1 MVKVFPEEK
10 QLSQDAN
17 LNKSKPIPQAQAL
30 SKQKMTAA
38 AHDGCTSLL
47 SRERCPSRYILGSSH
62 TDLAKMLVVCCCTNH
77 GGSFSRT
84 TRSTAHAIA
93 AIKET
98 FLALKATWNSW
109 CGSQD
114 TVDVHPFSYTMGQC
128 GGRKEMLLTR
138 DYHCSETGSQQA
150 GSLPHYFQLQH
161 QTPRNHF
168 VAQHPLLKDGSATVW
183 LSAWKEKQHWHN
195 QQFHFLQPQQI
206 FWAMCNGGISSAIW
220 TAGWIHLCFKWP
232 SLHFVS
238 TARNQDRCHHMQF
251 YSNIMQARE
260 EAKHQNIKTSP
271 WALQRERKVGDT
283 KGNCTSA
290 TNKKANYAPI
300 ATWHTNLQQIMFLKA
315 HYIKQTHR
323 KNRRYSSLS

>member
-1 MVKVFPEEK
+1 
-10 QLSQDAN
+10 
-17 LNKSKPIPQAQAL
+17 
-30 SKQKMTAA
+30 
-38 AHDGCTSLL
+38 
-47 SRERCPSRYILGSSH
+47 
-62 TDLAKMLVVCCCTNH
+62 
-77 GGSFSRT
+77 
-84 TRSTAHAIA
+84 
-93 AIKET
+93 
-98 FLALKATWNSW
+98 
-109 CGSQD
+109 
-114 TVDVHPFSYTMGQC
+114 
-128 GGRKEMLLTR
+128 
-138 DYHCSETGSQQA
+138 
-150 GSLPHYFQLQH
+150 
-161 QTPRNHF
+161 
-168 VAQHPLLKDGSATVW
+168 
-183 LSAWKEKQHWHN
+183 
-195 QQFHFLQPQQI
+195 
-206 FWAMCNGGISSAIW
+206 MCNGGISSAIW

-323 KNRRYSSLS
+323 KNRRYSSLSSGCKETLSSMHFSTIPPLYTHFNLQESLLGEDCNDFASLPNFLFFLSTSFSFSL